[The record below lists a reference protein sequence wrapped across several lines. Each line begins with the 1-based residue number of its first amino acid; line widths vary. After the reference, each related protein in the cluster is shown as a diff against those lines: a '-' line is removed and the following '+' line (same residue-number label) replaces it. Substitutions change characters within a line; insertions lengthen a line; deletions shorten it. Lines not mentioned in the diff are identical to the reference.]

1 MILQPWHFTG
11 VAKKRGSDTLA
22 KKSNNLQKRMISSA
36 CWAAAASLLLFYLG
50 NRIFAYVDPTTLSSD
65 YLTQILIGL
74 DDMAVNPIAI
84 RLTAPG
90 LIIGALLLLIV
101 WFAWGQHIV
110 FMGNYRTGEESGS
123 AKWADEKEMSAFLDS
138 DDPSNNLLFTDKYGL
153 AISRKKFDPEHDRNL
168 NVCVIGGSGSG
179 KTYRYVK
186 PNLMQLNSNY
196 FLTDPKGTL
205 LDECG
210 WLFAD
215 NGYKVMSFDMVRK
228 DKSMHYNPLKYVRTD
243 DEILTFVNCLILNT
257 NGDKPNTGDAFWEN
271 SEKMLYT
278 ALIALMRDW
287 FPENE
292 YNLDTLLK
300 LLSMAKASENDEN
313 YMSPLDKVFNQI
325 ETGYTEVAVA
335 DDDVAVANDM
345 PFATQEL
352 NDEGGNYYG
361 QNQSSSNLVICN
373 RKKLTSPMGFV
384 CGKTGSGKGMFVK
397 QEMTG
402 TILSNP
408 EDEIIVFDR
417 AGEYTEIARR
427 YGGNVFDF
435 AVNSDTFLNPLDIT
449 SSQRMSRVEQ
459 VAFKVD
465 AMLAQA
471 GASAFEAGANLS
483 EIEQSIIQ
491 RCVEEAFARLE
502 TRRLSG
508 EQDVPKSP
516 ILQDFYDILLEQPE
530 VEAQAIALRYER
542 YVKGS
547 MSFFN
552 KHSNVSFDSRIIDFN
567 LKELPDNMLTFALI
581 NLCEAVRN
589 RMYFNASHNVRAWL
603 YVEEMQ
609 SMFAYPTVLRYFSRF
624 ANEGRKFGMLLTGIT
639 QNATA
644 MLDNEAA
651 RNIVTN
657 ADFLMLLKQSPLDR
671 KEWIRLLNL
680 SEQEEE
686 CIDESTEPGNGLLI
700 AGAAR
705 VPIRGKFPK
714 DNALYELFSTNPND
728 KKELEERI
736 ARFGA

>member
-345 PFATQEL
+345 
-352 NDEGGNYYG
+352 
-361 QNQSSSNLVICN
+361 
-373 RKKLTSPMGFV
+373 
-384 CGKTGSGKGMFVK
+384 
-397 QEMTG
+397 
-402 TILSNP
+402 
-408 EDEIIVFDR
+408 
-417 AGEYTEIARR
+417 
-427 YGGNVFDF
+427 
-435 AVNSDTFLNPLDIT
+435 
-449 SSQRMSRVEQ
+449 
-459 VAFKVD
+459 
-465 AMLAQA
+465 
-471 GASAFEAGANLS
+471 
-483 EIEQSIIQ
+483 
-491 RCVEEAFARLE
+491 
-502 TRRLSG
+502 
-508 EQDVPKSP
+508 
-516 ILQDFYDILLEQPE
+516 
-530 VEAQAIALRYER
+530 
-542 YVKGS
+542 
-547 MSFFN
+547 
-552 KHSNVSFDSRIIDFN
+552 
-567 LKELPDNMLTFALI
+567 
-581 NLCEAVRN
+581 
-589 RMYFNASHNVRAWL
+589 
-603 YVEEMQ
+603 Q